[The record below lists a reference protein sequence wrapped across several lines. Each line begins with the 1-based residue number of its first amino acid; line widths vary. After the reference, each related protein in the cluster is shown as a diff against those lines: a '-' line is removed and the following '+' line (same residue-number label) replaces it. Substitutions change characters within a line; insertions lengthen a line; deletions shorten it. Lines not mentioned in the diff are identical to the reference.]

1 VDVSVES
8 VAGEL
13 MKLQRNRGL
22 QAGDIGSKVGPS
34 LARLTG
40 FSPAR
45 GAEGRQSLARQLVRA
60 AHTLPPD
67 QRMIFLRASA
77 VRPTDASTLSERLD
91 SVITTID
98 RSFRVVRRRLSE
110 ANLAVAE
117 RLIATAVDDRGWFL
131 AELRA
136 TVDFREERPIHRAQ
150 RTLVVTA
157 PTLERVTEMI
167 SLPGFGDE
175 APELLVKGAARLEE
189 VNQTGPQT
197 WEFILRLDAPRAC
210 GDLVEY
216 ETALRLPS
224 RREGDPLSVMAPRR
238 DCWRFETQVH
248 LGGLADRAWVLDG
261 VTAPTALSEEPGG
274 TPIDLAAD
282 PSPSVTFRD
291 LTPGLVYGIKWH
303 WADPGF
309 ADQGTAPKASGLYSQ
324 N

>member
-1 VDVSVES
+1 MEVSVQS
-8 VAGEL
+8 VASEL
-13 MKLQRNRGL
+13 AKMQRNRGL
-22 QAGDIGSKVGPS
+22 QAGDIGSRVGPS
-34 LARLTG
+34 LTRLTG
-40 FSPAR
+40 FSPSR
-45 GAEGRQSLARQLVRA
+45 GAEGRQSLTRQLVRA
-60 AHTLPPD
+60 AHTLPAD
-67 QRMIFLRASA
+67 QRMIFLRACA
-77 VRPTDASTLSERLD
+77 VRPTDAPTLQERLNGAT
-91 SVITTID
+91 VAID
-98 RSFRVVRRRLSE
+98 RSLKVVRRRLSE

-117 RLIATAVDDRGWFL
+117 RLVAAAVDDRGWFL

-136 TVDFREERPIHRAQ
+136 TVDFREERPIHRAR

-175 APELLVKGAARLEE
+175 APDLRVKGAARLEE

-197 WEFILRLDAPRAC
+197 WEFVLRLDAPRAC

-261 VTAPTALSEEPGG
+261 VTAPTALSEDPSG
-274 TPIDLAAD
+274 TPIDLEAD
-282 PSPSVTFRD
+282 PSPSVAFRD

-303 WADPGF
+303 WADPDF
-309 ADQGTAPKASGLYSQ
+309 TDQGTAPKASGLYSQ